1 MPSLLPNLF
10 KTGKGSSSAAQRGCG
25 YRTKWAG
32 PEIRSIRIGRMIK
45 CFPFGWSLY
54 GMRVSARTDFQLVT
68 RNKEPE

>member
-45 CFPFGWSLY
+45 YFPFGWSLY
-54 GMRVSARTDFQLVT
+54 GMRVSALRIGSG
-68 RNKEPE
+68 